1 MRVDSV
7 EILGRN
13 FIAGDKVVV
22 IERAD
27 NDRFFVSED
36 HFDCFNRPIKY
47 TINWIN
53 KKITGSIEIALKIE
67 GHNARNPKTPH
78 KTITTL
84 PISDYVAITKADYE
98 PPLLGVYFR

>member
-7 EILGRN
+7 EVLGSI
-13 FIAGDKVVV
+13 FTVGDKVVV
-22 IERAD
+22 IERVD
-27 NDRFFVSED
+27 NDRFFVSEE

-67 GHNARNPKTPH
+67 GHNVRNPKTPH
-78 KTITTL
+78 KTTITL

-98 PPLLGVYFR
+98 RPLLGVYFR